1 MAKSKRFYTYDAP
14 SGKLWA
20 YRREYKGHQ
29 LRKKGFSTK
38 AAAETHLADAMAD
51 VDAAERGEVRFK
63 PSTVLDVYNLYR
75 EQQEAVMRRKNYRYG
90 CNERAVLKCFH
101 NDFVMRVGQNK
112 LLRQIT
118 KHDVNMFMDWISF
131 KRDERG
137 EIIQEDGKPAVRM
150 QPQTVQSRT
159 RRLISMLRLAQR
171 VLPDMA
177 TWQVPYIKLK
187 RVEAE
192 RVRTIEAYERVALYG
207 ILYNPPHSPHK
218 NIGKTMHAARITA
231 WRDAGDLCKIL
242 FASGTRINEALVLRQ
257 DQINWKDET
266 VRIFATKTESERTIP
281 MSLEMIDVLKRRA
294 AEGLSNDT
302 YIFPRCQSVGH
313 INTIARNIRRAA
325 TLAGLDYGRKKDG
338 VHGFTPHSFRHTF
351 ICDLLELL
359 DGDAKAVM
367 KLSGHKNYASF
378 QMYLHARRGTMERAR
393 DVIRSRDGNLT
404 GSGVNGVAPV
414 TGVAQSATLTT
425 INKRKKEPALRVSS
439 AK

>member
-14 SGKLWA
+14 GGKLWA
-20 YRREYKGHQ
+20 YRREYKGQQ

-38 AAAETHLADAMAD
+38 AAAEQHLTDAMAD
-51 VDAAERGEVRFK
+51 IDAAERGEVRFK
-63 PSTVLDVYNLYR
+63 PSTVLDAYNLYK

-90 CNERAVLKCFH
+90 CNERAVLKLFYT
-101 NDFVMRVGQNK
+101 DFVLRVGQNK
-112 LLRQIT
+112 LLRQVT
-118 KHDVNMFMDWISF
+118 KHDVNMFIDWISF

-137 EIIQEDGKPAVRM
+137 EIIYEDGKPVVRM
-150 QPQTVQSRT
+150 QPQTMQSRT

-177 TWQVPYIKLK
+177 TWQVPYVKLK
-187 RVEAE
+187 RVENE
-192 RVRTIEAYERVALYG
+192 RVRTIEAHERVALYE

-218 NIGKTMHAARITA
+218 NVGKVMHAVRITA

-242 FASGTRINEALVLRQ
+242 FATGTRINEALVLKQ
-257 DQINWKDET
+257 AQINWNDET
-266 VRIFATKTESERTIP
+266 VRIYATKTESERTIP

-302 YIFPRCQSVGH
+302 FIFPRCQSVGH
-313 INTIARNIRRAA
+313 INAITKNIRRAA

-359 DGDAKAVM
+359 GGDAKAVM

-378 QMYLHARRGTMERAR
+378 QMYLHARRETMERAR

-404 GSGVNGVAPV
+404 GAPGNGVSV
-414 TGVAQSATLTT
+414 GIGGTATVPPSHRHKLPKT
-425 INKRKKEPALRVSS
+425 PALRVSS
-439 AK
+439 GN